1 MTEKKT
7 EKPAKKTTAQK
18 FTLIELVNEADVH
31 YPALVMVLAEAGLLE
46 QYYQEAQDYGR
57 LDIKPTITRAQ
68 FTKIINKVK

>member
-31 YPALVMVLAEAGLLE
+31 YPALIM
-46 QYYQEAQDYGR
+46 
-57 LDIKPTITRAQ
+57 
-68 FTKIINKVK
+68 